1 MGWIIRLIK
10 DWLHNRRYNTKRAE
24 QFGRKDG
31 RECIPRWDDPHQP
44 SYVMELV
51 QAADRDIR
59 EIHER
64 WHNLD
69 ASLGTRVQQLFDVI
83 RHANQEVQSARTALQ
98 QANEAYRRH
107 RGSNPPAG
115 GETRLMLYW
124 LLLFA
129 LFVFEFPINLVVFR
143 LFGESELYTVIAT
156 AAIGVSLLVCAHYL
170 GRLVAEGN
178 WTGDRF
184 FFAIGLIA
192 TPLLVIAAVAWLRQ
206 MYLSLHPSAFRGT
219 QSAGMMYAFATFNL
233 LIFLVA
239 TIAAYFVHDEL
250 LFNVFR
256 ARRQLAKAERKLLA
270 ARKAYAAAAIR
281 RWKAWAAA
289 YKRALQIKDIAQ
301 QLIGVYQVRT
311 CVCVPIATTHHHS
324 SSQGVFAGQS
334 TVSFSRC
341 LNQFQQEAPEK
352 ADDALR
358 RVVEHLNRKPLR
370 RLTIMRVDNRAMRSR
385 RSLLR
390 DAQPL
395 ILVAVALAVWAS
407 GLLTSCGSKP
417 KTSCNRRPCS
427 MFLEALL
434 RRANAICTTLRNMC
448 WTSCRGGDFLIADL
462 ITENPWLPEAIPS
475 MKVPCI

>member
-10 DWLHNRRYNTKRAE
+10 DWLHSRRYNTKRAE

-83 RHANQEVQSARTALQ
+83 RHANQEVQSASTALQ
-98 QANEAYRRH
+98 QANEAYRRQ

-156 AAIGVSLLVCAHYL
+156 AAIGVPLLVCAHYL

-206 MYLSLHPSAFRGT
+206 MYLSLHPSAFRET

-233 LIFLVA
+233 LIFLVS

-281 RWKAWAAA
+281 RRKAWAAA
-289 YKRALQIKDIAQ
+289 YERALQIKDIAQ
-301 QLIGVYQVRT
+301 QLIGVYQGANMRVR
-311 CVCVPIATTHHHS
+311 PDRNDPHTTPRPMAFLPDNQPS
-324 SSQGVFAGQS
+324 VSQDA
-334 TVSFSRC
+334 

-352 ADDALR
+352 DDDALR
-358 RVVEHLNRKPLR
+358 RVVEHLNKEAPEEAD
-370 RLTIMRVDNRAMRSR
+370 DNAGRQQG
-385 RSLLR
+385 
-390 DAQPL
+390 DA
-395 ILVAVALAVWAS
+395 
-407 GLLTSCGSKP
+407 
-417 KTSCNRRPCS
+417 
-427 MFLEALL
+427 E
-434 RRANAICTTLRNMC
+434 
-448 WTSCRGGDFLIADL
+448 
-462 ITENPWLPEAIPS
+462 
-475 MKVPCI
+475 